1 VKVLDI
7 ETFTKYVDFL
17 AQEVTG
23 VVRSETDQDAVER
36 LHVELDN
43 FRGRFNASQVPEALT
58 TKFLTLYDVY
68 HRSASESARA
78 TLIDGVVTV
87 LSGVWFRETR
97 KRNQLEVLR
106 GLKTDLEALSMHSK
120 LHYFP

>member
-1 VKVLDI
+1 VKVLDVDSFI
-7 ETFTKYVDFL
+7 KYVDFL
-17 AQEVTG
+17 AQEVTQ
-23 VVRSETDQDAVER
+23 VIRSEADQDAVER
-36 LHVELDN
+36 LHVELDT

-58 TKFLTLYDVY
+58 AQFLTLYDIY

-87 LSGVWFRETR
+87 LSGLWFRETR